1 MLHIGDLLAASA
13 RRRPTHTA
21 VVFGDT
27 RLDFAGCLD
36 RAQRAAALLQELGL
50 VPGDRLGLLLGNSLE
65 LLDLYRAAA
74 LIGVVA
80 VPLSTLLAAPGVVKL
95 LADAGVA
102 AVVADAALARVT
114 SAAREQLPASI
125 RWLTVG
131 AGGGGPEDYAAR
143 CAAADPA
150 ALAIPPLDEAAA
162 CHLMYSSGTTG
173 TPKGIVLSQRTR
185 ALYALLFAGQFRID
199 ADSVVMH
206 SGSLVFNGA
215 MVTLLPAWLAGC
227 TYVLEHHFDAATVI
241 ARIGRERVSHLMLVP
256 SQIAALLNHPDWPDA
271 RLDSVRMV
279 CSVGAPLPL
288 EHKRRLAER
297 LPGAVYE
304 LYGLTEGFVTVLD
317 ARDLA
322 ARPDSVGLPVAFSTL
337 RIVDPAGRD
346 LPPGE
351 IGEIVGNGPLLMDGY
366 LGQPD
371 KTAEVMRDGW
381 LHSGDLGRVDAEGY
395 LYLVDRAKD
404 LIISG
409 GVNVYPRDIEEV
421 AARHPAVAE
430 VAVFGAPDPAWGE
443 TPIAAVSLRSGMT
456 VAAADLRD
464 WINANIAARF
474 QRVREVVIVATMP
487 RNVAGKTLKR
497 ELREHYLQP

>member
-13 RRRPTHTA
+13 RRRPAHPA
-21 VVFGDT
+21 VVYGDV
-27 RLDFAGCLD
+27 RLDFAQCLE
-36 RAQRAAALLQELGL
+36 RARRSAALLQELGL
-50 VPGDRLGLLLGNSLE
+50 GPGDRLGLLLGNSLE

-80 VPLSTLLAAPGVVKL
+80 VPLSTLLAAPGVVSL
-95 LADAGVA
+95 LSDAGVA
-102 AVVADAALARVT
+102 AVVADASLGTVVT
-114 SAAREQLPASI
+114 AARAQLPPTI

-131 AGGGGPEDYAAR
+131 GGNGGAEDFASR
-143 CAAADPA
+143 CAVADPTT
-150 ALAIPPLDEAAA
+150 LVIPPREEQAA

-185 ALYALLFAGQFRID
+185 ALYALLFAKQFGID

-215 MVTLLPAWLAGC
+215 FVTLLPAWLAGC

-241 ARIGRERVSHLMLVP
+241 ARIGRERVSHMMLVP
-256 SQIAALLNHPDWPDA
+256 SQIAALIDHPEWATA

-288 EHKRRLAER
+288 PHKLRLAER
-297 LPGAVYE
+297 LPGAVFE

-322 ARPDSVGLPVAFSTL
+322 TRPGSVGLPVAFSEL
-337 RIVDPAGRD
+337 RIVGPDGID
-346 LPPGE
+346 LPTGE
-351 IGEIVGNGPLLMDGY
+351 VGEIVGNGPLLMDGY
-366 LGQPD
+366 FGNPD
-371 KTAEVMRDGW
+371 KTAEVLRDGW

-430 VAVFGAPDPAWGE
+430 VAVFGVPDPAWGE
-443 TPIAAVSLRSGMT
+443 TPIAAVTLRGGALIS
-456 VAAADLRD
+456 ASELRD

-474 QRVREVVIVATMP
+474 QRVREVVIVEAMP

-497 ELREHYLQP
+497 ELRERFLPS